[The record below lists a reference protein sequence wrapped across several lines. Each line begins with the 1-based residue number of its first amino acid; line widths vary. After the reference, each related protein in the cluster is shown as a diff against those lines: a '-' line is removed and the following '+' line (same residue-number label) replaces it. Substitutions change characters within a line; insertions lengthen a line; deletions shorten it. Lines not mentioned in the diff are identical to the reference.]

1 MQSMNLSVIPQK
13 EVSKLLNVD
22 RSLLLIFISIISGLS
37 IIYTIF
43 QYLLKFESNKKISK
57 IIFSIFTFTKT
68 FIIILIF
75 ALIIYFIYNIYN
87 TINQYLSVIELR
99 KYVKN
104 LSRERVLA
112 KISILDFT
120 SKRFNCLIELYSLS
134 GKVFKKLTYELIG
147 TEFYIDFVVLNFD
160 YLFIEKG
167 ANNIAYPSI
176 LFSDEISY
184 DNGYKLLD
192 MQEIKNYLNA
202 DVENFL
208 GLSAKKVDS
217 ISNFIF
223 KCIENEN
230 YAKINGVRSVVGSAL
245 HRKII
250 SLSTYK
256 VYLENTGGLILV
268 EENF

>member
-1 MQSMNLSVIPQK
+1 MLSMSLSAIPQK

-22 RSLLLIFISIISGLS
+22 GKELLIFISIISVIS
-37 IIYTIF
+37 IIYTFF
-43 QYLLKFESNKKISK
+43 QYLLKFESNKKFSK
-57 IIFSIFTFTKT
+57 IIFSIFTFSKT
-68 FIIILIF
+68 FIIILVF
-75 ALIIYFIYNIYN
+75 AVLIYFIYNAYG
-87 TINQYLSVIELR
+87 TINEYLSVLELR

-120 SKRFNCLIELYSLS
+120 TNKFNCLIEIYSLS
-134 GKVFKKLTYELIG
+134 GKLFKKLTYELIG

-167 ANNIAYPSI
+167 ANNIAYPFI

-184 DNGYKLLD
+184 DNGYKLLN

-202 DVENFL
+202 DFDNFL
-208 GLSAKKVDS
+208 GLSSKKVDS

-223 KCIENEN
+223 KCIENEKF
-230 YAKINGVRSVVGSAL
+230 AKINGVRSIVGSAL
-245 HRKII
+245 HRKVI